1 MKNFF
6 DSETP
11 LMRFLSALGDLIVIN
26 FLFLVCSIPIVTI
39 GPALSA
45 ANKTMFRLQEHTCD
59 NVPRTFFLSFRED
72 FKSAILVWCG
82 ALLCFLL
89 LLLHFFLLFSS
100 EAEKNRLFL
109 FVVWILILL
118 SFVAT
123 LSYLFPLISRY
134 QNSLAQHLKNAAILT
149 VSQFPHTLCL
159 VMLNISPILLFLFV
173 PALFFYLMPFW
184 LLVGVSGLVWLN
196 TLLLKPVFAQLDQL
210 SAHAST

>member
-11 LMRFLSALGDLIVIN
+11 LMRFLSTLGDLIVIN
-26 FLFLVCSIPIVTI
+26 FLFLICSIPVITI

-45 ANKTMFRLQEHTCD
+45 ANKTMFRLREHTCD
-59 NVPRTFFLSFRED
+59 NVPKTFFLSFREN
-72 FKSAILVWCG
+72 FKSAVLVWCS
-82 ALLCFLL
+82 ALPCFLL

-100 EAEKNRLFL
+100 EAGNSKLFL
-109 FVVWILILL
+109 LAVWLLISLGIVGL
-118 SFVAT
+118 
-123 LSYLFPLISRY
+123 LSYLFPLIARY
-134 QNSLAQHLKNAAILT
+134 QNSLAQHLKNAAILI

-159 VMLNISPILLFLFV
+159 VMLNISPILIFLFV

-184 LLVGVSGLVWLN
+184 LLVGASGLIWLN

-210 SAHAST
+210 SAHTFT